1 MHILNELSG
10 ETMKRQNVVPSML
23 SARAIASMTVAALI
37 CLAALPAAAA
47 SEGSFQ
53 RALQVTG
60 PVHLDLTTGSGNVE
74 VRTGNSSQVQVTGH
88 IRASEWFAGNVE
100 EKIKRLEANPP
111 IQQSGNDIRIGHI
124 DDPELRRNISIS
136 YEVVVPAETDLRMQ
150 SGSGDQKVEGIR
162 GPLEVSSGSGG
173 LRISAIGDRVH
184 AETGSGDIDIERV
197 KGNVHA
203 KTGSGSIDASDIA
216 GAFEANS
223 GSGHITLQQ
232 TAPGSVRVDT
242 GSGGMELHGVE
253 GSLEAKAGSGT
264 IQAEGSPTG
273 AWSVHTGSGEVNLKL
288 PSNAA
293 FDLDAHT
300 SSGSISI
307 DQPHSVQG
315 SIGRKEVRG
324 RVGGGG
330 VPVEVETGSGDI
342 QIR

>member
-1 MHILNELSG
+1 
-10 ETMKRQNVVPSML
+10 MKRRFAFPSTL
-23 SARAIASMTVAALI
+23 SVWAATGFITALI
-37 CLAALPAAAA
+37 FLPALPAAAA
-47 SEGSFQ
+47 ADGSFE
-53 RALQVTG
+53 RDLQVTG
-60 PVHLDLTTGSGNVE
+60 PVHLDLTTGSGDVQ
-74 VRTGNSSQVQVTGH
+74 VRTGNASRVQVTGH
-88 IRASEWFAGNVE
+88 IRASEKWFGGDNNLA
-100 EKIKRLEANPP
+100 EKIRRLETNPP
-111 IQQSGNDIRIGHI
+111 IQQNGNDIRIGHI
-124 DDPELRRNISIS
+124 DDPELRHNISIS
-136 YEVVVPAETDLRMQ
+136 YDVVVPTETDLRMQ
-150 SGSGDQKVEGIR
+150 SGSGDQRVEGIR

-173 LRISAIGDRVH
+173 LKISSIGDRVH
-184 AETGSGDIDIERV
+184 AETGSGDIDINRV

-223 GSGHITLQQ
+223 GSGRITLQQ

-242 GSGGMELHGVE
+242 GSGGMELHGVD

-273 AWSVHTGSGEVNLKL
+273 AWTVHTGSGEVNLKL

-307 DQPHSVQG
+307 DQPHTVQG
-315 SIGRKEVRG
+315 SVGRKEVRG

>member
-1 MHILNELSG
+1 MHISNQRSG
-10 ETMKRQNVVPSML
+10 EAMKRRIVVPLML
-23 SARAIASMTVAALI
+23 SAWPLASITVAALV

-47 SEGSFQ
+47 AEGSFQ
-53 RALQVTG
+53 RALQVSG
-60 PVHLDLTTGSGNVE
+60 PVHLELTTGSGNVE
-74 VRTGNSSQVQVTGH
+74 VRTGNSSQVEVTGH
-88 IRASEWFAGNVE
+88 IRASEWFGANVE

-124 DDPELRRNISIS
+124 DDPELRHNISIS
-136 YEVVVPAETDLRMQ
+136 YQVVVPAETDLRMQ
-150 SGSGDQKVEGIR
+150 SGSGDQRVEGIR

-173 LRISAIGDRVH
+173 LKISSISDRVR
-184 AETGSGDIDIERV
+184 AETGSGDIDINRV

-223 GSGHITLQQ
+223 GSGRITLRQ

-273 AWSVHTGSGEVNLKL
+273 AWTVHTGSGEVNLKL

-307 DQPHSVQG
+307 DQPHTVQG

>member
-1 MHILNELSG
+1 MHISNQRSG
-10 ETMKRQNVVPSML
+10 EAMKRRNVVPLML
-23 SARAIASMTVAALI
+23 SAWAVASMTVAALV

-47 SEGSFQ
+47 AGGSFQ
-53 RALQVTG
+53 RALQVSG
-60 PVHLDLTTGSGNVE
+60 PVHLELTTGSGNVE

-88 IRASEWFAGNVE
+88 IRASEWFGANVE
-100 EKIKRLEANPP
+100 EKIKRLEATPP
-111 IQQSGNDIRIGHI
+111 SQQSGNDIRIGHI
-124 DDPELRRNISIS
+124 DYPELRHNISIS
-136 YEVVVPAETDLRMQ
+136 YQVVVPVETDLRMQ
-150 SGSGDQKVEGIR
+150 SGSGDQRVEGIR

-173 LRISAIGDRVH
+173 LKISSIGERVH
-184 AETGSGDIDIERV
+184 AETGSGDIDINGV

-223 GSGHITLQQ
+223 GSGRITLQQ

-273 AWSVHTGSGEVNLKL
+273 AWTVHTGSGEVNLKL

-293 FDLDAHT
+293 LDLDAHT

-307 DQPHSVQG
+307 DQPHTVQG

>member
-1 MHILNELSG
+1 
-10 ETMKRQNVVPSML
+10 MKRLNIVPSML
-23 SARAIASMTVAALI
+23 SSWAVASMMVAALI
-37 CLAALPAAAA
+37 CLPALPAAAA
-47 SEGSFQ
+47 AEGSFQ

-60 PVHLDLTTGSGNVE
+60 PVHLDLTTGSGDVE
-74 VRTGNSSQVQVTGH
+74 VRTGNSNQVRVTGH
-88 IRASEWFAGNVE
+88 IRASEWFGGNVE

-124 DDPELRRNISIS
+124 DDPELRHNISIS
-136 YEVVVPAETDLRMQ
+136 YEEVVPAETDLRMQ

-162 GPLEVSSGSGG
+162 GPLEVNSGSGG
-173 LRISAIGDRVH
+173 LKISSIGDRVH

-216 GAFEANS
+216 GAFEANT
-223 GSGHITLQQ
+223 GSGRITLRQ

-242 GSGGMELHGVE
+242 GSGGMELHGVQ
-253 GSLEAKAGSGT
+253 GSLEAKAGSGD

-273 AWSVHTGSGEVNLKL
+273 AWNVHTGSGGVQLKL
-288 PSNAA
+288 PSDAA

-300 SSGSISI
+300 SSGSISV
-307 DQPHSVQG
+307 DHPLTVQG

-324 RVGGGG
+324 RVGRGG

-342 QIR
+342 QIQ

>member
-1 MHILNELSG
+1 MHISNKRSG
-10 ETMKRQNVVPSML
+10 EVMKRRNVVPSML
-23 SARAIASMTVAALI
+23 LAWAVASMTVAALV

-47 SEGSFQ
+47 AEGSFQ
-53 RALQVTG
+53 RALQVSG
-60 PVHLDLTTGSGNVE
+60 PVHLELTTGSGNVE

-88 IRASEWFAGNVE
+88 IRASEWFGANVE

-124 DDPELRRNISIS
+124 DDPELRHNISIS
-136 YEVVVPAETDLRMQ
+136 YEVVVPVETDLRMQ
-150 SGSGDQKVEGIR
+150 SGSGDQRVEGIR

-173 LRISAIGDRVH
+173 LKISSISDRVH
-184 AETGSGDIDIERV
+184 AETGSGDIDINRV

-223 GSGHITLQQ
+223 GSGRITLQQ

-273 AWSVHTGSGEVNLKL
+273 AWTVHTGSGEVNLKL

-307 DQPHSVQG
+307 DQPHTVQG

>member
-1 MHILNELSG
+1 
-10 ETMKRQNVVPSML
+10 MKRRNVVPSML
-23 SARAIASMTVAALI
+23 SAWAVVRMTVAALV

-47 SEGSFQ
+47 AEGSFQ
-53 RALQVTG
+53 RALQVSG
-60 PVHLDLTTGSGNVE
+60 PVHLELTTGSGNVE

-88 IRASEWFAGNVE
+88 IRASEWFGANVE

-124 DDPELRRNISIS
+124 DDPELRHNISIS
-136 YEVVVPAETDLRMQ
+136 YEVVVPVETDLRMQ
-150 SGSGDQKVEGIR
+150 SGSGDQRVEGIR

-173 LRISAIGDRVH
+173 LKISSISDRVH
-184 AETGSGDIDIERV
+184 AETGSGDIDINRV

-223 GSGHITLQQ
+223 GSGRITLQQ

-273 AWSVHTGSGEVNLKL
+273 AWTVHTGSGEVNLKL

-307 DQPHSVQG
+307 DQPHTVQG

>member
-1 MHILNELSG
+1 
-10 ETMKRQNVVPSML
+10 MKRRHVVPSMF
-23 SARAIASMTVAALI
+23 SAWAITSMTVAALI
-37 CLAALPAAAA
+37 CLPALPATAAA
-47 SEGSFQ
+47 EGSFQ
-53 RALQVTG
+53 RSLQVTG
-60 PVHLDLTTGSGNVE
+60 PVHLDLTTGSGDVE
-74 VRTGNSSQVQVTGH
+74 VRTGNSSQVRVTGR
-88 IRASEWFAGNVE
+88 IRATEWFGGNVE

-124 DDPELRRNISIS
+124 DDPELRHNISIS
-136 YEVVVPAETDLRMQ
+136 YELVVPAETDLRVQ
-150 SGSGDQKVEGIR
+150 TGSGDQRVEGIR

-173 LRISAIGDRVH
+173 LKISAIGDRVR
-184 AETGSGDIDIERV
+184 AETGSGDIDIDRV

-203 KTGSGSIDASDIA
+203 KTGSGSIDANNIA

-223 GSGHITLQQ
+223 GSGRITLQQ

-242 GSGGMELHGVE
+242 GSGGMELHGVD

-264 IQAEGSPTG
+264 IQADGSPTG
-273 AWSVHTGSGEVNLKL
+273 AWTVHTGSGEVNLKL

-307 DQPHSVQG
+307 DQPHTVQG